1 MLVCQLPPRHA
12 TSGGARRARGAAR
25 DLYLDFVKQ
34 DAMIEVT
41 ELGTTA
47 AAVTTIGVGVTS
59 AGPAFLAD
67 RPFLF
72 AIRERFSNTLLFLG
86 AVQQVSVF

>member
-1 MLVCQLPPRHA
+1 M
-12 TSGGARRARGAAR
+12 
-25 DLYLDFVKQ
+25 
-34 DAMIEVT
+34 
-41 ELGTTA
+41 
-47 AAVTTIGVGVTS
+47 TTIGVGVTS

-72 AIRERFSNTLLFLG
+72 AIRERFRNTLLFLG